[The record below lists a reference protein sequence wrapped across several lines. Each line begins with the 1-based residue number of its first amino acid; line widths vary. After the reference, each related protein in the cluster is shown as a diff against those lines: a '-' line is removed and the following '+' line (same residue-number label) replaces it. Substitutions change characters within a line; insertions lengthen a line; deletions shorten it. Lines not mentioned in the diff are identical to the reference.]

1 MKMSVV
7 TACAV
12 ASLCV
17 LAPAGQSQAQS
28 SQDLLARL
36 EAKIDALSKENA
48 SLRDRVRRIEASRP
62 VVAGPAR
69 QAALSPSAAPAQV
82 PTSVLNDPVRNARAA
97 AYPVKTAG
105 MSDCP
110 ATQFQG
116 GYAGIH
122 GGGTSYTANR
132 TDLDGYL
139 LFPAPV
145 TVTSVAKSWGGMVG
159 GQVGYNWTRCNALF
173 GVELDGS
180 WTSVEASTRLVNV
193 PGVLA
198 DITSRVHGVGTAR
211 GRAGVVVD
219 NLLLYVTGGIAT
231 ARIETTWTSNF
242 LGIIDPP
249 EALRKSTWRYGWVG
263 GFGAEWAVT
272 DRLSV
277 RSEALYI
284 DLGER
289 DYMLESPILG
299 PVVGQQFNFKN
310 SDTIWSARV
319 GVNYKFGK

>member
-1 MKMSVV
+1 MKTFVI
-7 TACAV
+7 TACA
-12 ASLCV
+12 
-17 LAPAGQSQAQS
+17 LAGLSIAATAAKSETQS
-28 SQDLLARL
+28 SAELLARL

-48 SLRDRVRRIEASRP
+48 SLRDRVKPIETSRP
-62 VVAGPAR
+62 VA
-69 QAALSPSAAPAQV
+69 AAPARPALV
-82 PTSVLNDPVRNARAA
+82 PPSVAPASASVLSEPVRASQAA
-97 AYPVKTAG
+97 AYPVKAVAMPG
-105 MSDCP
+105 CP

-122 GGGTSYTANR
+122 GGVTSYTANR

-139 LFPAPV
+139 VFIAPV
-145 TVTSVAKSWGGMVG
+145 AVTSVGKAWGGMVG

-180 WTSVEASTRLVNV
+180 WTSAEASTTLFSNV
-193 PGVLA
+193 PDVVTGVS
-198 DITSRVHGVGTAR
+198 SRLHGLGTAR

-219 NLLLYVTGGIAT
+219 NMLLYVTGGVAVG
-231 ARIETTWTSNF
+231 RIETTWTSNI
-242 LGIIDPP
+242 LGGIDPP
-249 EALRKSTWRYGWVG
+249 EVLRKSAWRYGWVG

-289 DYMLESPILG
+289 DYTLYSPFLSPVTG
-299 PVVGQQFNFKN
+299 PFNFKD